1 MADREDVYFDIEDI
15 DAIRPV
21 EDREDLKGA
30 RAAKEEAEREG
41 TTPLAD
47 LKKELGL

>member
-1 MADREDVYFDIEDI
+1 MPDREDIYFDMEDI
-15 DAIRPV
+15 EAIRRV
-21 EDREDLKGA
+21 EDREDLKDA

-47 LKKELGL
+47 LKKEIGL